1 MDNLNLSSFSKII
14 VPGDKYDSTNDKRLL
29 IPFMASDMIGFL
41 NQQGQVVIKA
51 QYSLYYDDCYS
62 SEDTIRVAKQIL
74 FGFSRSNGRVDT
86 YKKYLWGLLNSEGK
100 EILPLEYDDLILN
113 IGNREIFTAKKNG
126 SYAVINKNGNIIVP
140 YGKYQYIDGFDN
152 GLARVNVYGN
162 GEGLKKFMYKWGLI
176 NEQGEE
182 ILPPNYD
189 SIWNF
194 YGKNRQTT
202 RVVKEGNAFE
212 FNLKKY

>member
-1 MDNLNLSSFSKII
+1 
-14 VPGDKYDSTNDKRLL
+14 
-29 IPFMASDMIGFL
+29 MASDMIGFL

-62 SEDTIRVAKQIL
+62 IEDTIRVAKQIL
-74 FGFSRSNGRVDT
+74 FGFSRSNGKVDT
-86 YKKYLWGLLNSEGK
+86 YKRYLWGLLNSEGK

-140 YGKYQYIDGFDN
+140 YGKYQYIDGFDK

-162 GEGLKKFMYKWGLI
+162 GEGLEKFMYKWGLI
-176 NEQGEE
+176 NENGDEV
-182 ILPPNYD
+182 LPPIYD
-189 SIWNF
+189 EIWNF
-194 YGKNRQTT
+194 YGKNRKTT
-202 RVVKEGNAFE
+202 KVVKDRQTIDYILN
-212 FNLKKY
+212 

>member
-1 MDNLNLSSFSKII
+1 MDFSNYSKII
-14 VPGDKYDSTNDKRLL
+14 VPGNNYNAMSDKRLL
-29 IPFMASDMIGFL
+29 IPFMAYDMFGFL

-62 SEDTIRVAKQIL
+62 IEDSIRVAKQLL
-74 FGFSRSNGRVDT
+74 FGFSRSNGKVDT
-86 YKKYLWGLLNSEGK
+86 YKRFLWGLLNSEGK
-100 EILPLEYDDLILN
+100 EILPLEYDELIPS

-140 YGKYQYIDGFDN
+140 YGKYQFIDGFDN

-176 NEQGEE
+176 NEQGGE
-182 ILPPNYD
+182 ILPPIYD

-202 RVVKEGNAFE
+202 KVVKEGHAFE
-212 FNLKKY
+212 FNLSN

>member
-14 VPGDKYDSTNDKRLL
+14 VPGDKYDLTNDKRLL

-62 SEDTIRVAKQIL
+62 IEDTIRVAKQIL

-140 YGKYQYIDGFDN
+140 YGKYQYIDGFDK

-162 GEGLKKFMYKWGLI
+162 GEGLEKFMYKWGLI
-176 NEQGEE
+176 NENGDEV
-182 ILPPNYD
+182 LPPIYD
-189 SIWNF
+189 EIWNF
-194 YGKNRQTT
+194 YGKNRKTT
-202 RVVKEGNAFE
+202 KVVKDRQTIDYILN
-212 FNLKKY
+212 

>member
-62 SEDTIRVAKQIL
+62 IEDTIRVAKQIL
-74 FGFSRSNGRVDT
+74 FGFSRSNGKVDT
-86 YKKYLWGLLNSEGK
+86 YKRYLWGLLNSEGK

-140 YGKYQYIDGFDN
+140 YGKYQYIDGFDK

-162 GEGLKKFMYKWGLI
+162 GEGLEKFMYKWGLI
-176 NEQGEE
+176 NENGDEV
-182 ILPPNYD
+182 LPPIYD
-189 SIWNF
+189 EIWNF
-194 YGKNRQTT
+194 YGKNRKTT
-202 RVVKEGNAFE
+202 KVVKDRQTIDYILN
-212 FNLKKY
+212 